1 VKKKMQ
7 DGWLHEALAAFGF
20 EYDFTCHIRASND
33 AHDHSNTDTTQLR
46 QQDKTTLAISVLH
59 DM

>member
-1 VKKKMQ
+1 MQ
-7 DGWLHEALAAFGF
+7 DGWLHESLAAFGF

-33 AHDHSNTDTTQLR
+33 AHDHSNTATTQLR